1 VFNEFYGL
9 SLDPFRLSPDA
20 RFCFRH
26 RHFSKAKAYMQY
38 ALHQGEGFVMVTGQP
53 GTGKTTLIE
62 DLLADQGAES
72 VRVTRITSTQVAS
85 EDLLRLMSDAF
96 GIDSY
101 QRTKAA
107 ILMNLQAVL
116 RQQMDAK
123 RNSLLIVDEAQNLPY
138 ESVEELRMITNLQ
151 KGARPLLQV
160 FLVGQ
165 DALRRTVNQPRM
177 DQLRQRML
185 AACSLE
191 PLDAQETRRYLEH
204 RLHCAGWKRRPS
216 LSGEAVGLLHSAS
229 GGIPRTINL
238 LAGRLLLFGYIEEK
252 LELEG
257 DDVRTIIEELH
268 SEQLLATDA
277 SIEAWPTAEV
287 DSRANPD
294 LSNLAIK
301 EESPR
306 ERAQEPVQVEQPA
319 PAISR
324 PSPVGSEVAD
334 TVDELRS
341 ANGHGARAT
350 PGDDGRGGDDTC
362 PHPGPLPEGEEDVER
377 AAHDLHRETGA
388 TALEEGK
395 SAVAVEAV
403 PAETAPRDQ
412 SKTDTNA
419 VLQPA
424 TPADGIRLTQEAE
437 PARTAESGHD
447 DDVAS
452 QPTTTP
458 PNKEQLRSLAWI
470 IGMVSVAIFATL
482 GILAFQP
489 DWVRSVQDRV
499 RHTMERLEASLS
511 SPRSPPAAL
520 GPSDSISRPPS
531 PTMPPVAQSEGAAPP
546 SAGNE
551 ASPGKQQSAAQA
563 QTEPAVDGRFEISQD
578 RGSGTRAPDGAD
590 HPSSVRGID
599 EETARSADLDS
610 APVITNGEAPTEIG
624 EGTPSPAA
632 EPPQPIEPTR
642 IPTTVEAGAAESVEP
657 RIPTPVEGGSLA
669 STASGDGS
677 SDVEPTPEPNV
688 EELAPFADAEA
699 APTALEEDK
708 QRLSERE
715 PAADL
720 QAQPDVVARDL
731 ATLMSDLRALG
742 YDPQMIDGGS
752 IRLSLHKE
760 VVFPLGSANISAES
774 GRFISKIAE
783 VIAAY
788 PKVRLSVI
796 GHTDSS
802 GPAEYNA
809 HLSEIRA
816 SAVAALFRANGIP
829 EERVT
834 SEGRGE
840 SEPLTDVAVGGI
852 PASVLN
858 RRIELIMHETPSP

>member
-1 VFNEFYGL
+1 VFNEFYDL

-26 RHFSKAKAYMQY
+26 HNFTKAKAYMQY

-62 DLLADQGAES
+62 DLLAEPSTQS
-72 VRVTRITSTQVAS
+72 VRVARITSTQVAA

-101 QRTKAA
+101 QLTKAA

-123 RNSLLIVDEAQNLPY
+123 RNSLLIVDEAQNLRY
-138 ESVEELRMITNLQ
+138 KSVEELRMITNLQ

-191 PLDAQETRRYLEH
+191 PLDVEETREYLEH
-204 RLHCAGWKRRPS
+204 RLRCAGWRGRPS
-216 LSGEAVGLLHSAS
+216 LSGEAVGLLHSSS

-257 DDVRTIIEELH
+257 DDVRTIIEELQ
-268 SEQLLATDA
+268 SEQLLPTDA
-277 SIEAWPTAEV
+277 SIETWPTAEAG
-287 DSRANPD
+287 SRANPD
-294 LSNLAIK
+294 LSDLAIK
-301 EESPR
+301 EESPP
-306 ERAQEPVQVEQPA
+306 ERAQGPVPVEQPA
-319 PAISR
+319 PAISC
-324 PSPVGSEVAD
+324 PTPVGSEAAD
-334 TVDELRS
+334 TLNEPRS
-341 ANGHGARAT
+341 ANGYGARPT
-350 PGDDGRGGDDTC
+350 PGDDGRGGDETC
-362 PHPGPLPEGEEDVER
+362 LHPGPLPEGEEDVER
-377 AAHDLHRETGA
+377 AAHDLHRETGG
-388 TALEEGK
+388 TALQREE

-403 PAETAPRDQ
+403 SAEAAPRDQ
-412 SKTDTNA
+412 SKTDMNA

-447 DDVAS
+447 HDVAS
-452 QPTTTP
+452 QSTTTP
-458 PNKEQLRSLAWI
+458 PSKEHLRSLAWI

-482 GILAFQP
+482 GILVSQP

-499 RHTMERLEASLS
+499 QHTMERLQASPS
-511 SPRSPPAAL
+511 SPRSSPPAL
-520 GPSDSISRPPS
+520 GPSDSMSGPPS
-531 PTMPPVAQSEGAAPP
+531 PTMPTVAQSGGVAPP
-546 SAGNE
+546 PAGDE
-551 ASPGKQQSAAQA
+551 ASPEKQQLVAQA
-563 QTEPAVDGRFEISQD
+563 QTEPAVDGRFEIGED

-590 HPSSVRGID
+590 HPSSVQGID
-599 EETARSADLDS
+599 EEAARGADLDS
-610 APVITNGEAPTEIG
+610 APVITNGEAPTQIA

-632 EPPQPIEPTR
+632 EPTQPIEPTR
-642 IPTTVEAGAAESVEP
+642 IPTTVEAEAAESVAP
-657 RIPTPVEGGSLA
+657 RIPTPEEGGSFV
-669 STASGDGS
+669 STAGADGS
-677 SDVEPTPEPNV
+677 SDVEPTPERDV
-688 EELAPFADAEA
+688 EELAPSAEA
-699 APTALEEDK
+699 EAVPTALEEDK
-708 QRLSERE
+708 RRPSERG

-720 QAQPDVVARDL
+720 QAQPDVVATDL
-731 ATLMSDLRALG
+731 AALMSDLRALG
-742 YDPQMIDGGS
+742 YDPEMTDGGS

-760 VVFPLGSANISAES
+760 VIFPLGSADISAES
-774 GRFISKIAE
+774 ARFISKIAE
-783 VIAAY
+783 TIAAY

-809 HLSEIRA
+809 HLSQIRA

-829 EERVT
+829 EGKVT

-840 SEPLTDVAVGGI
+840 GEPLTDVAIGGI

-858 RRIELIMHETPSP
+858 RRIELIIHETPSP